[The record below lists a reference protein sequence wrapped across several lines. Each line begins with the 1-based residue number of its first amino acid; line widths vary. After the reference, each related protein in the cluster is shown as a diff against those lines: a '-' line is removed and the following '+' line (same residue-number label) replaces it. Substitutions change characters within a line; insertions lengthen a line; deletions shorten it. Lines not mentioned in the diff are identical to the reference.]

1 MHYPICPQLS
11 LKISGKIPQA
21 LRRRQITYGQTDH
34 GNFAPSVTHALYTYY
49 VSSNFSYIF
58 ILYSFSIFKYK
69 VSKDEKTCDADLEG
83 LSYLQTC
90 SAFVLMLGGATVAVM
105 TVIPERVIGW
115 EKLVKSCEQ
124 SIHSGNDYETL
135 VFTTTRC

>member
-1 MHYPICPQLS
+1 M
-11 LKISGKIPQA
+11 
-21 LRRRQITYGQTDH
+21 
-34 GNFAPSVTHALYTYY
+34 
-49 VSSNFSYIF
+49 
-58 ILYSFSIFKYK
+58 
-69 VSKDEKTCDADLEG
+69 EG

-124 SIHSGNDYETL
+124 SIHSGNDYGDEALETL
-135 VFTTTRC
+135 VSTTTRC